1 MGGNDTIQP
10 KRNPSLYMSVYKV
23 NYLFDKS
30 GKRGKKSHKLTKN
43 RMNRTKIM
51 FRKKQQILFSSLT
64 LIQED
69 YNNTGAHL
77 QRHKYGTSYIY
88 ICVLTDCCRKESCQS
103 YTHTHTNTQRASFIS
118 SQMYSNKLWW
128 SDQSHIK
135 ICPIKLDAGNV
146 TGKCGTF
153 IKVINFPC
161 WVSGQAYEGF
171 ETWTAA
177 RPPEHEMNSQD

>member
-30 GKRGKKSHKLTKN
+30 GKRGKKSYKLTKN

-51 FRKKQQILFSSLT
+51 FRKKQQILFSSFT
-64 LIQED
+64 LFQED

-77 QRHKYGTSYIY
+77 QRHKHGTSYVYIYIYIY

-103 YTHTHTNTQRASFIS
+103 YTHIHAHKHT
-118 SQMYSNKLWW
+118 KGL
-128 SDQSHIK
+128 
-135 ICPIKLDAGNV
+135 
-146 TGKCGTF
+146 
-153 IKVINFPC
+153 INFFPD
-161 WVSGQAYEGF
+161 VQ
-171 ETWTAA
+171 
-177 RPPEHEMNSQD
+177 